1 MILVNEIKGL
11 MKAKCLTQSDVAKM
25 LAISLKTFNTKLNS
39 GVFNS
44 EEIQILINVLDID
57 DPIKI
62 FFAK

>member
-25 LAISLKTFNTKLNS
+25 LEISLKTFNTKLNS

-44 EEIQILINVLDID
+44 EEIQILIDVLDID